1 MPPTVLTDVIRDM
14 KVWHQEIFGPVATL
28 TPFGTFD
35 EALELANDSVYGL
48 QAGVFT
54 NNLAHAWRAF
64 EALEVG
70 GVIIND
76 APIFRLDHMP
86 YGGVKAS
93 GLGREGVRYAVEELT
108 EIRLLALRV

>member
-1 MPPTVLTDVIRDM
+1 M
-14 KVWHQEIFGPVATL
+14 KVWREEVFGPVATL
-28 TPFGTFD
+28 TPFEDFN

-54 NNLAHAWRAF
+54 NTLSHAWRAF
-64 EALEVG
+64 ETLEVG

-76 APIFRLDHMP
+76 APVFRVDHMP

-93 GLGREGVRYAVEELT
+93 GLGREGVRYAIEEHT